1 MTNEK
6 NEMYFKHR
14 NSIYYKLFLLQQEI
28 GAISKDTKNP
38 FYKSKYF
45 DVNSLI
51 GQLKPLLEKHRLIL
65 LQPIERDKVCTQI
78 WDLDSG
84 QYESSEL
91 KLPTN
96 LDPQKLGSA
105 ITYYRRY
112 TLQSLLA
119 LQAVDDDGN
128 LTIKKTLS
136 PLLDNTPAFKNAQ
149 NKLIAGTIS
158 IAEIKQHY
166 TIETDVQEKLL
177 NFKLNK

>member
-1 MTNEK
+1 MKTE
-6 NEMYFKHR
+6 EAYPPT
-14 NSIYYKLFLLQQEI
+14 IYTKLYDLQQEI
-28 GAISKDTKNP
+28 GTISKDTKNP

-51 GQLKPLLEKHRLIL
+51 GQLKPLLKKYNL
-65 LQPIERDKVCTQI
+65 LLMQPIENNKVKTQI

-84 QYESSEL
+84 QYEFSEIT
-91 KLPTN
+91 LPTN

-119 LQAVDDDGN
+119 LQAVDDDAN
-128 LTIKKTLS
+128 LTIKKTLA

-158 IAEIKQHY
+158 LAEIKEHY
-166 TIETDVQEKLL
+166 IVEADVQEKLL

>member
-1 MTNEK
+1 MKTE
-6 NEMYFKHR
+6 EAYPVT
-14 NSIYYKLFLLQQEI
+14 IYDKLYDLQQEI
-28 GAISKDTKNP
+28 GTISKDTKNP

-51 GQLKPLLEKHRLIL
+51 GQLKPLLKKYNLLL
-65 LQPIERDKVCTQI
+65 LQPIEDNKVKTQI
-78 WDLDSG
+78 RCLDSN
-84 QYESSEL
+84 QYEESEL
-91 KLPTN
+91 TLPTN

-119 LQAVDDDGN
+119 LQAVDDDAN
-128 LTIKKTLS
+128 LTVKKTL
-136 PLLDNTPAFKNAQ
+136 PILLENTPAFKNAKE
-149 NKLIAGTIS
+149 KLIAGNLS

-166 TIETDVQEKLL
+166 TVSTYVQEKLL